1 MNNNPDILTN
11 VFGYDENE
19 VEYERVTSNLR
30 GYDLDYG
37 IEVIFNYWRKK
48 GFPHYQVRE
57 DEKHTHMRKLQ
68 KFDVDTIFKDNGI
81 TVECI
86 HNRLIIFPSFYE
98 HASSQLTL
106 KNKKGYGKYTMA
118 HFYGRI

>member
-37 IEVIFNYWRKK
+37 IEVI
-48 GFPHYQVRE
+48 
-57 DEKHTHMRKLQ
+57 
-68 KFDVDTIFKDNGI
+68 
-81 TVECI
+81 
-86 HNRLIIFPSFYE
+86 LIIGVKKDFHIIKFE
-98 HASSQLTL
+98 KMKNTL
-106 KNKKGYGKYTMA
+106 
-118 HFYGRI
+118 I

>member
-68 KFDVDTIFKDNGI
+68 KFDF
-81 TVECI
+81 CLS
-86 HNRLIIFPSFYE
+86 RLSGSNLLFSREFGSI
-98 HASSQLTL
+98 
-106 KNKKGYGKYTMA
+106 K
-118 HFYGRI
+118 